1 MIKKHEN
8 HAFLVR
14 KLFFEFQIMRY
25 EDFVSYKNFTLNLQ
39 KFLHTKY
46 IKNIISYVTGILKNL
61 LEFVEFNSTSL

>member
-25 EDFVSYKNFTLNLQ
+25 EDFVSYKNFTLILQ

-46 IKNIISYVTGILKNL
+46 IKNIISYVILKNL